1 MKRIV
6 IIGNSAAGV
15 AAAEAVRESDKESP
29 ITIVSDEPFMAY
41 ERHKILDLL
50 EGKIKERDLFYRDQD
65 FYKNNGIN
73 LLLGREVVELN
84 LNKKKA
90 IFKDREFVE
99 FDELLIASGA
109 KVCLPKLPGIQKEG
123 VVALNGLSELKY
135 IIDNLPIAH
144 TVIIVDTGQ
153 VAKELAR
160 IIAAKKI
167 DVKYLGA
174 LPGPIE
180 GVEVILDNPILE
192 VLGDSD
198 ARAVRLSTQKVIGA
212 SLIIFP
218 RTDHAN
224 IDLAKD
230 TEIRINTGILVDEAM
245 RTNVPFVLAAGDVC
259 EYQDENKQK
268 VCGWASA
275 QAEGKIAGM
284 TLRGAQCL
292 T

>member
-6 IIGNSAAGV
+6 IIGNSAAGI
-15 AAAEAVRESDKESP
+15 AASEAVRETDKESSV
-29 ITIVSDEPFMAY
+29 TIVSDEPFMAY
-41 ERHKILDLL
+41 ERHKILGLL

-65 FYKNNGIN
+65 FYKNNGLDII
-73 LLLGREVVELN
+73 LGRQVVELN

-109 KVCLPKLPGIQKEG
+109 RVSLPKLPGIQKEG

-144 TVIIVDTGQ
+144 TVIIVGPGQ
-153 VAKELAR
+153 LAEELAR

-167 DVKYLGA
+167 DVKYSGQLSA
-174 LPGPIE
+174 PIE
-180 GVEVILDNPILE
+180 GVDEICGNPISE
-192 VLGDSD
+192 ILGDGE

-212 SLIIFP
+212 SLVIFP
-218 RTDHAN
+218 RTGHAN
-224 IDLAKD
+224 IDLVKD
-230 TEIRINTGILVDEAM
+230 TEIKVNKGIVVDEAM
-245 RTNVPFVLAAGDVC
+245 RTSVPYVLAAGDVC
-259 EYQDENKQK
+259 EYQDKNRHKMCVWE
-268 VCGWASA
+268 SA
-275 QAEGKIAGM
+275 QAEGKIAGR
-284 TLRGAQCL
+284 TLCQ

>member
-6 IIGNSAAGV
+6 IIGNSAAGI
-15 AAAEAVRESDKESP
+15 AASEAIRESDKESSV
-29 ITIVSDEPFMAY
+29 TIVSDEPFVAY
-41 ERHKILDLL
+41 ERHKILSLL

-65 FYKNNGIN
+65 FYKNNGLGLI
-73 LLLGREVVELN
+73 LGREVVELN

-109 KVCLPKLPGIQKEG
+109 RVSLPKLPGIQKDG

-135 IIDNLPIAH
+135 IVDKLPIAH
-144 TVIIVDTGQ
+144 TVIIIGPGQ
-153 VAKELAR
+153 VAEELAR

-174 LPGPIE
+174 LSESIE
-180 GVEVILDNPILE
+180 GVDVIFDNPILE
-192 VLGDSD
+192 ILGDSE

-212 SLIIFP
+212 SLVIFP
-218 RTDHAN
+218 RTGHAN
-224 IDLAKD
+224 IDLVKD
-230 TEIRINTGILVDEAM
+230 TEIKVNTGIVVDACM

-259 EYQDENKQK
+259 EYQDENRHK
-268 VCGWASA
+268 VCGWESA
-275 QAEGKIAGM
+275 QAEGKIAGRM
-284 TLRGAQCL
+284 LCQT
-292 T
+292 